1 MQRASAVLQTHAYAR
16 KRAQRSVEKGGNRS
30 VPLSLRAQGIA
41 GEKGHGCRAL
51 ARFGKTLACQS
62 TGKQERGVV
71 EQHVQEREG
80 EKERERERKR
90 EREREV
96 VRVAS
101 VRSPV
106 AICFPFGEA
115 LGFTNSLGVSE
126 VLGLGIQTV
135 HNTLAVWKAAS
146 AQVRVVAGL
155 PVTGPRGPVRI
166 CEHGPGAHDGAETQD
181 RA

>member
-1 MQRASAVLQTHAYAR
+1 MQRASAVLQTPVYAR

-90 EREREV
+90 ERERE
-96 VRVAS
+96 
-101 VRSPV
+101 
-106 AICFPFGEA
+106 
-115 LGFTNSLGVSE
+115 
-126 VLGLGIQTV
+126 
-135 HNTLAVWKAAS
+135 
-146 AQVRVVAGL
+146 
-155 PVTGPRGPVRI
+155 RG
-166 CEHGPGAHDGAETQD
+166 GPGRFRTFTRRHLFSFWGGTWFHEFTGRQ
-181 RA
+181 

>member
-1 MQRASAVLQTHAYAR
+1 MQRASAVLQTPVYAR

-90 EREREV
+90 EREREREV

-126 VLGLGIQTV
+126 VLGSKRFTTLSRSGRQHPHKYESWLGF
-135 HNTLAVWKAAS
+135 
-146 AQVRVVAGL
+146 
-155 PVTGPRGPVRI
+155 P
-166 CEHGPGAHDGAETQD
+166 
-181 RA
+181 